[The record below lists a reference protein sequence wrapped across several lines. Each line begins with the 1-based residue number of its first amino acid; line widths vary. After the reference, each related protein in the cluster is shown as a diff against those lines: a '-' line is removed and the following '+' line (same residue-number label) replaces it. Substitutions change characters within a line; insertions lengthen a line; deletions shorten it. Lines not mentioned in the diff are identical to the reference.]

1 MTEDRNQ
8 KTEDGRQMATRGVGV
23 GEKNSWQERLRG
35 GDPTLRLHLLG
46 IGGAG
51 LSAIARVL
59 VEMGFQV
66 SGSDRQPNTNTAQ
79 LAAAGATILGEQRA
93 ENLATLGEAKR
104 PDLVL
109 ISSAIAGVN
118 PELQAM
124 QAAGIPVV
132 KRADFL
138 PVLLADR
145 QLIAVA
151 GTHGKTTTTAM
162 IVKVLLEAGIAA
174 GYIIGGELPGYGN
187 AAAGTDPIFVLEADE
202 YDHMFLG
209 LRPTVAVITNVEW
222 DHPDCFPTPASFQQA
237 FAQFI
242 DGVASDGVII
252 SCSDDAG
259 AEQLRL
265 ERPLSDTRWITYGL
279 TRAADIA
286 ALNPTVI
293 SGQGYA
299 ADLHW
304 WHAPKGQVQLQVPGL
319 HNLRNALAALA
330 VACTCDASL
339 AKTIATVASYG
350 GVARRFELVGEAAG
364 VTIIDDYAHN
374 PTKVRATLAA
384 ARSRYPQRRIW
395 AVFQPHTFSRTRTL
409 LAETAASFDDAD
421 QVVVMDIYA
430 AREQDDGSIA
440 AADVVAASH
449 HGQIHHIAG
458 LLEVADYLAEQV
470 QPGDVVVTLG
480 AGTSNQ
486 VARRLLERLKQ

>member
-1 MTEDRNQ
+1 MMT
-8 KTEDGRQMATRGVGV
+8 TVSV
-23 GEKNSWQERLRG
+23 VVEKKSWQERLQS
-35 GDPTLRLHLLG
+35 GDRTLRLHLLG

-59 VEMGFQV
+59 LEMGFQV
-66 SGSDRQPNTNTAQ
+66 SGSDRQLSANTAQ
-79 LAAAGATILGEQRA
+79 LAADGAMILAEQRA
-93 ENLATLGEAKR
+93 ENLATLGEARR
-104 PDLVL
+104 PDVVL

-118 PELQAM
+118 AELQAM

-145 QLIAVA
+145 KLIAVA
-151 GTHGKTTTTAM
+151 GTHGKTSTTAM
-162 IVKVLLEAGIAA
+162 IVKVLRDAGIVA

-187 AAAGTDPIFVLEADE
+187 AAAGTDPTFVLEADE

-209 LRPTVAVITNVEW
+209 LRPTVAVITSVEW
-222 DHPDCFPTPASFQQA
+222 DHPDCFPTPASFQRA

-252 SCSDDAG
+252 SCSDDVG

-279 TRAADIA
+279 TAAADIA
-286 ALNPTVI
+286 AFNPTI
-293 SGQGYA
+293 IPGEGYA

-304 WHAPKGQVQLQVPGL
+304 WHAPKGQVRLQVPGL

-339 AKTIATVASYG
+339 KKAIATLATYG
-350 GVARRFELVGEAAG
+350 GVARRFELVGDAAG

-395 AVFQPHTFSRTRTL
+395 AVFQPHTFSRTRAL
-409 LAETAASFDDAD
+409 LAETAASFGDAD
-421 QVVVMDIYA
+421 RVLVMDIYA
-430 AREQDDGSIA
+430 AREQDDGSIS
-440 AADVVAASH
+440 AADVVAASSH
-449 HGQIHHIAG
+449 AQIQQMAG

-486 VARRLLERLKQ
+486 VARRLLERLKL

>member
-1 MTEDRNQ
+1 MT
-8 KTEDGRQMATRGVGV
+8 TMGAGVTAKG
-23 GEKNSWQERLRG
+23 GWQERLRS
-35 GDPTLRLHLLG
+35 GDPTLQLHLLG

-59 VEMGFQV
+59 LELGFQV
-66 SGSDRQPNTNTAQ
+66 SGSDRQLNANTAQ

-93 ENLATLGEAKR
+93 ENLATLGAAKR

-118 PELQAM
+118 AELQAM

-145 QLIAVA
+145 RLIAVA

-162 IVKVLLEAGIAA
+162 IVKVLREAGIAA

-187 AAAGTDPIFVLEADE
+187 AAAGTDHTFVLEADE

-209 LRPTVAVITNVEW
+209 LRPSVAVITSVEW
-222 DHPDCFPTPASFQQA
+222 DHPDCFPTPAHFQRA

-242 DGVASDGVII
+242 EGVALDGVII

-279 TRAADIA
+279 TGAADIA
-286 ALNPTVI
+286 AVNPTVI
-293 SGQGYA
+293 PGQGYGA
-299 ADLHW
+299 ELQW
-304 WHAPKGQVQLQVPGL
+304 WHAPKGQVRLQVPGL

-339 AKTIATVASYG
+339 TKALATLASFG

-364 VTIIDDYAHN
+364 VAIIDDYAHN

-395 AVFQPHTFSRTRTL
+395 AVFQPHTYSRTRSL
-409 LAETAASFDDAD
+409 LAETAASFGDAD
-421 QVVVMDIYA
+421 RVIVTDIYA
-430 AREQDDGSIA
+430 AREQDDGSVS
-440 AADVVAASH
+440 AADVVATSNHA
-449 HGQIHHIAG
+449 QIQHVAG
-458 LLEVADYLAEQV
+458 LLEVADYLAGEV

-486 VARRLLERLKQ
+486 IAQRLLERLKQ

>member
-1 MTEDRNQ
+1 MT
-8 KTEDGRQMATRGVGV
+8 TMGAGVAAKG
-23 GEKNSWQERLRG
+23 GWQERLRS

-59 VEMGFQV
+59 LELGFQV
-66 SGSDRQPNTNTAQ
+66 SGSDRQLNANTAQ

-93 ENLATLGEAKR
+93 ENLATLGAAKR

-118 PELQAM
+118 AELQAM

-145 QLIAVA
+145 RLIAVA

-162 IVKVLLEAGIAA
+162 IVKVLREAGIAA

-187 AAAGTDPIFVLEADE
+187 AAAGTDRTFVLEADE

-209 LRPTVAVITNVEW
+209 LRPMVAVITSVEW
-222 DHPDCFPTPASFQQA
+222 DHPDCFPTPAHFQRA

-252 SCSDDAG
+252 ACCDDAG

-279 TRAADIA
+279 TGAADIA
-286 ALNPTVI
+286 AVDPTVI
-293 SGQGYA
+293 PGQGYGA
-299 ADLHW
+299 ELQW
-304 WHAPKGQVQLQVPGL
+304 WHAPKGQVRLQVPGL

-339 AKTIATVASYG
+339 TKALATLASFG

-364 VTIIDDYAHN
+364 VAIIDDYAHN

-395 AVFQPHTFSRTRTL
+395 AVFQPHTYSRTRSL
-409 LAETAASFDDAD
+409 LAETAASFGDAD
-421 QVVVMDIYA
+421 RVIVTDIYA
-430 AREQDDGSIA
+430 AREQDDGSVSA
-440 AADVVAASH
+440 VDVVATSNHA
-449 HGQIHHIAG
+449 QIQHVAG
-458 LLEVADYLAEQV
+458 LLEVADYLAGEV

-486 VARRLLERLKQ
+486 IAQRLLERLKQ